1 MKLHAHVKVAAIVQW
16 AAKKASKL
24 IMGVKIRPVFVG
36 NPTLPEEVGG
46 EAGELGDE
54 SDTELEFPPDVL
66 FVAEWLI

>member
-1 MKLHAHVKVAAIVQW
+1 
-16 AAKKASKL
+16 
-24 IMGVKIRPVFVG
+24 MGVKIRHVFVG